1 MQRPDDCLFAYA
13 DNTQDERDHYFG
25 RVFGAEA
32 IVKSCILFRP
42 HPSLPLWRDLLQFIC
57 DLALKKPWLRQE
69 CGWLLFTS
77 LSYLR
82 SSSVEAEFAVAVV
95 ESLKANSLVRTPE
108 GVAIWLE
115 IRTCFTDAVLP
126 KRIWKHRDPLCKDEA
141 ALLSD
146 VMKDAKAKQLTESGE
161 STTSQGAGTW
171 SQQLHF
177 SWDVILSSL
186 FLPVVQTRKVSSKRI
201 TFAEFW
207 SDVVDSE

>member
-1 MQRPDDCLFAYA
+1 MIDYA
-13 DNTQDERDHYFG
+13 DNIQDERDHYFG

-42 HPSLPLWRDLLQFIC
+42 QPSLPLWRDLLQLIC
-57 DLALKKPWLRQE
+57 NLALKKPWLRQE

-77 LSYLR
+77 ISYLR
-82 SSSVEAEFAVAVV
+82 SSSVEAEFAVAIV
-95 ESLKANSLVRTPE
+95 ELLKANSLVRTPE

-115 IRTCFTDAVLP
+115 IRTCFADAALP
-126 KRIWKHRDPLCKDEA
+126 KSIWKHRDPLCKEEA

-146 VMKDAKAKQLTESGE
+146 VMKDAKAKQLTDSGE
-161 STTSQGAGTW
+161 TATSQGAGTW

-177 SWDVILSSL
+177 TWDVILSSL
-186 FLPVVQTRKVSSKRI
+186 FRPAAQNSKVLSKRI

-207 SDVVDSE
+207 IDVVDSE